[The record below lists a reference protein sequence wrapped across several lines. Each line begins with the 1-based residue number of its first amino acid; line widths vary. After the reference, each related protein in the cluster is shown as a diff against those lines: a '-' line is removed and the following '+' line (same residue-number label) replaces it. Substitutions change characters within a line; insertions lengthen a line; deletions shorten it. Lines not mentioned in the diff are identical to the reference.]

1 MDRRHKHTKAGFTL
15 VEVLIVSVVVVVL
28 FVGLFAGTKYSLEL
42 IAQSRAKLSAI
53 TLASDRMELFRS
65 LPYSDVGTEGGIP
78 AGAIP
83 QQSTTT
89 LNNIIFTER
98 VIVEYIDDV
107 ADGQLTATST
117 DDNDIPSDYKRI
129 KIEISWNVYG
139 TPGQISLVSNIV
151 PRSIE
156 TTEGG
161 GTVRI
166 NVIDQ
171 DSLPLSGAEVRL
183 MNSNTT
189 STIDTSK
196 FSDANGAVLFSG
208 APASSGYEITVS
220 GTGYS
225 IDQTYVA
232 TTSNPNPITAPFTVL
247 ESDISTLTFQIDL
260 LSDIDI
266 TAYSNVSY
274 ISSDEL
280 FSDGLGI
287 ATSTNTA
294 VSGGE
299 LSLAD
304 VGGIYETSGTAF
316 LVPIQPST
324 IIRWEAITLDAD
336 APPGTDYRLQIF
348 TLSGSST
355 YELVPE
361 EDLPGNSVGFTSAIT
376 NIGSLDTGDYNAL
389 ILGLTLETT
398 DTDVTPTVNEV
409 RLFYRESETPLAGAS
424 LGVRGNKVIG
434 TALDASPIYKYN
446 QTSVTDGGGQIELT
460 DMEFDNYTVSV
471 PAAYDVAYSC
481 PALPLTHRGGVNSSI
496 ELEVA
501 GDSANSL
508 QVKVINDV
516 GENVPG
522 ASVTLEEG
530 AFSDTVETNPCG
542 AAFFSGLTTS
552 TDYIITISKP
562 AFQNSVINPHNISG
576 DSSVIIVVTPS

>member
-1 MDRRHKHTKAGFTL
+1 MKPRHAHSNAGFTL

-28 FVGLFAGTKYSLEL
+28 FMGLFAGTKYSLEL
-42 IAQSRAKLSAI
+42 IAQSRAKLSAM

-65 LPYSDVGTEGGIP
+65 LPYDDVGTEGGIP
-78 AGAIP
+78 TGAIP

-89 LNNIIFTER
+89 LNGIIFTER
-98 VIVEYIDDV
+98 VIVEYVDDI
-107 ADGQLTATST
+107 ADGQLTATTT
-117 DDNDIPSDYKRI
+117 DDNDIPADYKRI

-183 MNSNTT
+183 MNTNTT

-196 FSDANGAVLFSG
+196 FSDANGTALFSG
-208 APASSGYEITVS
+208 APASSGYEVMVT

-225 IDQTYVA
+225 TDQTYIA

-274 ISSDEL
+274 LSSDEL
-280 FSDGLGI
+280 FSDSVGI
-287 ATSTNTA
+287 ATSTNTT

-299 LSLAD
+299 LRLTDA
-304 VGGIYETSGTAF
+304 GGIYETSGTAF
-316 LVPIQPST
+316 LAPVQPGSLA
-324 IIRWEAITLDAD
+324 RWEVITLDAD
-336 APPGTDYRLQIF
+336 APAGTDYRLQLF

-355 YELVPE
+355 YDLVPE
-361 EDLPGNSVGFTSAIT
+361 EDLPGNSIGFTSAIT
-376 NIGSLDTGDYNAL
+376 NIESLDTGDYSEL

-398 DTDVTPTVNEV
+398 DTDVTPTINEI
-409 RLFYRESETPLAGAS
+409 RLFYRESETPLVGAS
-424 LGVRGNKVIG
+424 LNIRGNKVVG
-434 TALDASPIYKYN
+434 TALDATPIYKYN
-446 QTSVTDGGGQIELT
+446 QASVTNGGGRIALA
-460 DMEFDNYTVSV
+460 DMEFDNYTISV
-471 PAAYDVAYSC
+471 PAAYDVAYAC
-481 PALPLTHRGGVNSSI
+481 PALPLTHRGGVDSYI

-501 GDSANSL
+501 GNSANSL
-508 QVKVINDV
+508 QVKVISDI

-522 ASVTLEEG
+522 ASVTLEVG

-542 AAFFSGLTTS
+542 VAFFSGLTAS
-552 TDYIITISKP
+552 TDYSITVSKP
-562 AFQNSVINPHNISG
+562 AFQDAVITPHSISG
-576 DSSVIIVVTPS
+576 DSSVIFVINPS